1 VRSNR
6 DSRGYRW
13 LVAFVGVL
21 GAALLRLLGATWR
34 VRREGP
40 DPFQSGEPFV
50 GAIWHGGMLIA
61 SSVWRDRGLA
71 VVVSR
76 SRDGDLIS
84 AVLRRLGFAEGPRG
98 SSTRGSTE
106 ALRGGVR
113 SLEQGTVV
121 AMLVDGP
128 IGPREAFKPG
138 AIAMAA
144 AAGVPLV
151 PAGLAAHPAL
161 RFRSWDRT
169 ILPLPFARVV
179 CRYGP
184 AQRLPKSPEGD
195 ELERLRE
202 RAELALHE
210 LTRDCDRQLG
220 RPAGAPG
227 SKNPSASTPTRRR
240 DHP

>member
-1 VRSNR
+1 VALNR

-13 LVAFVGVL
+13 LVALVGAL

-40 DPFQSGEPFV
+40 DPFQSGGPFV

-61 SSVWRDRGLA
+61 ASLWRDRGLA

-76 SRDGDLIS
+76 SRDGDLIA
-84 AVLRRLGFAEGPRG
+84 AVLRRLGFAGGPRG
-98 SSTRGSTE
+98 SSSRGSTE

-128 IGPREAFKPG
+128 LGPREAFKPG

-151 PAGLAAHPAL
+151 SVGLAARPAV

-184 AQRLPKSPEGD
+184 AERLPKSPEGD

-202 RAELALHE
+202 RAELSLHE

-220 RPAGAPG
+220 RPERALDPG
-227 SKNPSASTPTRRR
+227 ISTRRR